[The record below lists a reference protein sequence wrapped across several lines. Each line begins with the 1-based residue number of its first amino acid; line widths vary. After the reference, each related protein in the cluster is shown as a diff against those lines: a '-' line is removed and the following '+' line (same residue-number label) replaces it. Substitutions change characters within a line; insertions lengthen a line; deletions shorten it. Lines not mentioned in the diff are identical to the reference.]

1 MTKEK
6 AMRRRKVL
14 LIAASLRIG
23 GAEKVAA
30 DIGLY
35 ADPQKYII
43 HYVVFGDDIG
53 AYEPELEARGCK
65 IFHLPQPSDSYCAY
79 MKNLKKVIRTYHYDV
94 IHAHT
99 MFNIGWAMLAGKLYG
114 VPVRVSHA
122 HSALE
127 EHRSIKVRLYEAAM
141 RFLILTCAT
150 DYIACG
156 VKAGERLYGRKA
168 FKKKGTLIL
177 NGIDTQGFAFD
188 EQRRNTFRKGL
199 GLDDKFIIGHAGHLA
214 EVKNQSFL
222 LSLMPE
228 ILKRQPQAYLLLL
241 GEGEDRSA
249 LGQRIHELHLEDH
262 VRMTGNVRNMPD
274 YLNAMDVFA
283 FPSLYEGMP
292 LSIIEV
298 QSNGLPCVISD
309 KVPKDVFLTDLLR
322 PLPLNDQSAWVD
334 AICSA
339 KRETPEKYAAQMR
352 QSGFDTDTAMQKVY
366 VIYEKRQQ
374 SD

>member
-1 MTKEK
+1 MEIENKT
-6 AMRRRKVL
+6 VL
-14 LIAASLRIG
+14 IIAGSLRIG

-53 AYEPELEARGCK
+53 AYEPELKARGCK

-79 MKNLKKVIRTYHYDV
+79 MKNLKKLIRTYHYDV

-156 VKAGERLYGRKA
+156 VKAGERLYGKKA

-188 EQRRNTFRKGL
+188 EQRREVFRKGL

-214 EVKNQSFL
+214 EVKNQAFL
-222 LSLMPE
+222 LDLMPE

-241 GEGEDRSA
+241 GEGENRSA

-339 KRETPEKYAAQMR
+339 KRETSEKYAAQMR
-352 QSGFDTDTAMQKVY
+352 QSGFDADTAMQKVY
-366 VIYEKRQQ
+366 AIYEKRQQ

>member
-79 MKNLKKVIRTYHYDV
+79 IKNLKKLIRTYHYDV

-156 VKAGERLYGRKA
+156 VKAGERLYGKKA

-188 EQRRNTFRKGL
+188 EQRREAFRKGL

-366 VIYEKRQQ
+366 AIYEKRQQ

>member
-79 MKNLKKVIRTYHYDV
+79 MKNLKKLIRTYHYDV

-188 EQRRNTFRKGL
+188 EQRRNPFRNGL

-352 QSGFDTDTAMQKVY
+352 QSGFDADTAMQKVY
-366 VIYEKRQQ
+366 AIYEKRQQ

>member
-1 MTKEK
+1 MK
-6 AMRRRKVL
+6 RIKVL
-14 LIAASLRIG
+14 SIVASLRIG

-30 DIGLY
+30 DIGLR
-35 ADPQKYII
+35 ADPQKYIV
-43 HYVVFGDDIG
+43 HYVVFGDEIG
-53 AYEPELEARGCK
+53 AYEPELEACGCK
-65 IFHLPQPSDSYCAY
+65 IFHLPPPSNSYCSY
-79 MKNLKKVIRTYHYDV
+79 LSGLKRLIRTYHYDV

-114 VPVRVSHA
+114 VPVRVAHA

-127 EHRSIKVRLYEAAM
+127 EHRSLKARLYESAM

-156 VKAGERLYGRKA
+156 VKAGHRLYGRKA
-168 FKKKGTLIL
+168 FEKKGTLIL

-188 EQRRNTFRKGL
+188 EQRRNAFRKEL
-199 GLDDKFIIGHAGHLA
+199 GLDNKFIIGHAGHLA
-214 EVKNQSFL
+214 AVKNQSFL

-241 GEGEDRSA
+241 GEGEDRPV
-249 LGQRIHELHLEDH
+249 LEQKIHELHLEDH
-262 VRMTGNVRNMPD
+262 VRMTGNVRNVPD

-309 KVPKDVFLTDLLR
+309 QVPKDVFLTDLLR

-334 AICSA
+334 AICGA
-339 KRETPEKYAAQMR
+339 KRESSEKYAAQMR

-366 VIYEKRQQ
+366 AIYEKGRQC
-374 SD
+374 D

>member
-1 MTKEK
+1 MEK
-6 AMRRRKVL
+6 IKVL

-30 DIGLY
+30 DIGFH
-35 ADPQKYII
+35 ADSQKYIV
-43 HYVVFGDDIG
+43 HYVVFGEEIG
-53 AYEPELEARGCK
+53 TYESELEACGCK
-65 IFHLPQPSDSYCAY
+65 VFHLPSPSDSYRAY
-79 MKNLKKVIRTYHYDV
+79 LSGLKKLIRTYHYDV

-99 MFNIGWAMLAGKLYG
+99 MFNIGLAMLAGKLYG

-127 EHRSIKVRLYEAAM
+127 GHRGLKVRLYEAAM

-156 VKAGERLYGRKA
+156 VKAGQRLYGRKA
-168 FKKKGTLIL
+168 FEKKGTLIL

-188 EQRRNTFRKGL
+188 EQQRNAFRKEL
-199 GLDDKFIIGHAGHLA
+199 GLDDRFIIGHAGHLA
-214 EVKNQSFL
+214 AVKNQSFL
-222 LSLMPE
+222 LGLMPE
-228 ILKRQPQAYLLLL
+228 ILKRKPQAYLLLL
-241 GEGEDRSA
+241 GEGEDRPV
-249 LGQRIHELHLEDH
+249 LEQKIHELHLEDH
-262 VRMTGNVRNMPD
+262 VRMTGNVRNVPD

-309 KVPKDVFLTDLLR
+309 HVPKDVFLTDLLR
-322 PLPLNDQSAWVD
+322 PLPLSDRTAWVD
-334 AICSA
+334 AICGA
-339 KRETPEKYAAQMR
+339 KREAPEKYAAQMR
-352 QSGFDTDTAMQKVY
+352 QSGFDTDAAMQKIY
-366 VIYEKRQQ
+366 AIYEKGQ
-374 SD
+374 

>member
-79 MKNLKKVIRTYHYDV
+79 IKNLKKLIRTYHYDV

-156 VKAGERLYGRKA
+156 VKAGERLYGKKA

-188 EQRRNTFRKGL
+188 EQRREVFRKGL

-222 LSLMPE
+222 LNLMPE

-366 VIYEKRQQ
+366 AIYEKRQQ
-374 SD
+374 SG

>member
-1 MTKEK
+1 MKK
-6 AMRRRKVL
+6 IL
-14 LIAASLRIG
+14 SIAAKLNIG

-30 DIGLY
+30 DIGFR
-35 ADPQKYII
+35 ADPQKYSV
-43 HYVVFGDDIG
+43 HYVVFGDEIG
-53 AYEPELEARGCK
+53 AYEPELEVCGCK
-65 IFHLPQPSDSYCAY
+65 VFHLLPPSDNYRAY
-79 MKNLKKVIRTYHYDV
+79 LNGLKRLIRTYHY
-94 IHAHT
+94 
-99 MFNIGWAMLAGKLYG
+99 IGWAMLAGKLYG
-114 VPVRVSHA
+114 VPVRVAHA

-127 EHRSIKVRLYEAAM
+127 EHRSLKVRLYESAM

-156 VKAGERLYGRKA
+156 VKAGHRLYGKKA
-168 FKKKGTLIL
+168 FEKKGTLIL

-188 EQRRNTFRKGL
+188 EQRRNTFRKEL

-214 EVKNQSFL
+214 AVKNQSFL
-222 LSLMPE
+222 LGLMPK

-241 GEGEDRSA
+241 GEGEDRPI
-249 LGQRIHELHLEDH
+249 LEQKIHDLHLEDH
-262 VRMTGNVRNMPD
+262 VRMTGNVRNVPD

-309 KVPKDVFLTDLLR
+309 QVPKDVFLTDLLR
-322 PLPLNDQSAWVD
+322 PLPLNDQMAWMD

-339 KRETPEKYAAQMR
+339 KREASEKYAVLMW

-366 VIYEKRQQ
+366 AIYEKGQQ
-374 SD
+374 CD

>member
-1 MTKEK
+1 M
-6 AMRRRKVL
+6 
-14 LIAASLRIG
+14 
-23 GAEKVAA
+23 
-30 DIGLY
+30 
-35 ADPQKYII
+35 
-43 HYVVFGDDIG
+43 FGDEIG
-53 AYEPELEARGCK
+53 AYEPELEVCGCK
-65 IFHLPQPSDSYCAY
+65 VFHLLPPSDNYRAY
-79 MKNLKKVIRTYHYDV
+79 LNGLKRLIRTYHYDV

-114 VPVRVSHA
+114 VPVRVAHA

-127 EHRSIKVRLYEAAM
+127 EHRSLKVRLYESAM

-156 VKAGERLYGRKA
+156 VKAGHRLYGKKA
-168 FKKKGTLIL
+168 FEKKGTLIL

-188 EQRRNTFRKGL
+188 EQRRNTFRKEL

-214 EVKNQSFL
+214 AVKNQSFL
-222 LSLMPE
+222 LGLMPK

-241 GEGEDRSA
+241 GEGEDRPI
-249 LGQRIHELHLEDH
+249 LEQKIHDLHLEDH
-262 VRMTGNVRNMPD
+262 VRMTGNVRNVPD

-309 KVPKDVFLTDLLR
+309 QVP
-322 PLPLNDQSAWVD
+322 
-334 AICSA
+334 
-339 KRETPEKYAAQMR
+339 
-352 QSGFDTDTAMQKVY
+352 
-366 VIYEKRQQ
+366 
-374 SD
+374 

>member
-1 MTKEK
+1 MEIENKT
-6 AMRRRKVL
+6 VL
-14 LIAASLRIG
+14 IIAGSLRIG

-53 AYEPELEARGCK
+53 AYEPELEACGCK
-65 IFHLPQPSDSYCAY
+65 IFHLPQPSDSYRAY
-79 MKNLKKVIRTYHYDV
+79 MKNLKKLICTYRYDV

-99 MFNIGWAMLAGKLYG
+99 MFNIGWAMFAGKLYG

-141 RFLILTCAT
+141 RLLILTCAT

-156 VKAGERLYGRKA
+156 VKAGERLYGKKA
-168 FKKKGTLIL
+168 FEKKGTLIL

-188 EQRRNTFRKGL
+188 EQRREAFRKGL

-214 EVKNQSFL
+214 EVKNQAFL
-222 LSLMPE
+222 LDLMPE

-241 GEGEDRSA
+241 GEGENRSA
-249 LGQRIHELHLEDH
+249 LRQRIHELHLEDH

-366 VIYEKRQQ
+366 AIYEKRQQ

>member
-1 MTKEK
+1 MEK
-6 AMRRRKVL
+6 IKVL
-14 LIAASLRIG
+14 LVAASLRIG

-30 DIGLY
+30 DIGFR
-35 ADPQKYII
+35 ADPQKYIV
-43 HYVVFGDDIG
+43 HYVVFGDEIG
-53 AYEPELEARGCK
+53 AYEPGLEAHGCK
-65 IFHLPQPSDSYCAY
+65 IFHLLAPSNSYRAY
-79 MKNLKKVIRTYHYDV
+79 LNNLKKLILTYHYDV
-94 IHAHT
+94 IHVHT

-127 EHRSIKVRLYEAAM
+127 EHRNLKVRLYEAAM

-150 DYIACG
+150 NYIACG
-156 VKAGERLYGRKA
+156 VKAGQRLYGRKA
-168 FKKKGTLIL
+168 FEKKGTLIL

-188 EQRRNTFRKGL
+188 EQRRSTFRKEL

-214 EVKNQSFL
+214 AVKNQSFL
-222 LSLMPE
+222 LGLMPE

-241 GEGEDRSA
+241 GEGEDRPI
-249 LGQRIHELHLEDH
+249 LEQKIHELHLEDH
-262 VRMTGNVRNMPD
+262 VRMTGNVCNVPD

-309 KVPKDVFLTDLLR
+309 RVPKDVFLTDLLR
-322 PLPLNDQSAWVD
+322 PLPLNDPSEWVD
-334 AICSA
+334 AICPA
-339 KRETPEKYAAQMR
+339 KRELPEKYAAQMR

-366 VIYEKRQQ
+366 AIYEKGQQ
-374 SD
+374 CD

>member
-1 MTKEK
+1 MCRQ
-6 AMRRRKVL
+6 ASIL

-35 ADPQKYII
+35 ADPQKYVI
-43 HYVVFGDDIG
+43 HYVVFGDAVG
-53 AYEPELEARGCK
+53 AYEPELDARGCR
-65 IFHLPQPSDSYCAY
+65 IFHLPQPSEGYRAY
-79 MKNLKKVIRTYHYDV
+79 LNNLKKLIRTYHYDV

-114 VPVRVSHA
+114 VPVRISHA
-122 HSALE
+122 HSALAE
-127 EHRSIKVRLYEAAM
+127 KRGVKMRLYEAAM

-156 VKAGERLYGRKA
+156 VKAGQRLYGRKA
-168 FKKKGTLIL
+168 FGKKGTLIL

-188 EQRRNTFRKGL
+188 ARRREVFRKEL
-199 GLDDKFIIGHAGHLA
+199 GLDDRFIIGHAGHLA
-214 EVKNQSFL
+214 AVKNQAFL
-222 LSLMPE
+222 LDLLPE
-228 ILKRQPQAYLLLL
+228 ILKKRPDACLLLL
-241 GEGEDRSA
+241 GEGEDRPM
-249 LGQRIHELHLEDH
+249 LERKIHDLHLESH
-262 VRMTGNVRNMPD
+262 VRMTGNVRNVPE

-298 QSNGLPCVISD
+298 QANGLPCVISD
-309 KVPKDVFLTDLLR
+309 RVPQDVFLTDR
-322 PLPLNDQSAWVD
+322 IKPLPLEDKAAWVD
-334 AICSA
+334 AICCA
-339 KRETPEKYAAQMR
+339 KREAPEKYAAKMR

-366 VIYEKRQQ
+366 AIYEKGRQC
-374 SD
+374 D

>member
-1 MTKEK
+1 MKK
-6 AMRRRKVL
+6 IL
-14 LIAASLRIG
+14 SIAAKLNIG

-30 DIGLY
+30 DIGFR
-35 ADPQKYII
+35 ADPQKYSV
-43 HYVVFGDDIG
+43 HYVVFGDEIG
-53 AYEPELEARGCK
+53 AYEPELEVCGCK
-65 IFHLPQPSDSYCAY
+65 VFHLLPPSDNYRAY
-79 MKNLKKVIRTYHYDV
+79 LNGLKRLIRTYHYDV

-99 MFNIGWAMLAGKLYG
+99 MLNIGWAMLAGKLYG
-114 VPVRVSHA
+114 VPVRVAHA

-127 EHRSIKVRLYEAAM
+127 EHRSLKVRLYESAM

-156 VKAGERLYGRKA
+156 VKAGHRLYGKKA
-168 FKKKGTLIL
+168 FEKKGTLIL

-188 EQRRNTFRKGL
+188 EQRRNTFRKEL

-214 EVKNQSFL
+214 AVKNQSFL
-222 LSLMPE
+222 LGLMPK

-241 GEGEDRSA
+241 GEGEDRPI
-249 LGQRIHELHLEDH
+249 LEQKIHDLHLEDH
-262 VRMTGNVRNMPD
+262 VRMTGNVRNVPD

-309 KVPKDVFLTDLLR
+309 QVPKDVFLTDLLR
-322 PLPLNDQSAWVD
+322 PLPLNDQMAWMD

-339 KRETPEKYAAQMR
+339 KREASEKYAVLMW

-366 VIYEKRQQ
+366 AIYEKGQQ
-374 SD
+374 CD

>member
-65 IFHLPQPSDSYCAY
+65 IFHLLQPSDSYCAY
-79 MKNLKKVIRTYHYDV
+79 MKNLKKLICTYRYDV

-322 PLPLNDQSAWVD
+322 PLPLDDQSAWVD

-366 VIYEKRQQ
+366 AIYEKRQQ